1 MIRLFERILMFLFA
15 SNLTFFS
22 NLTNCT
28 PNSSHFFPFLFF
40 CRDDDTLDV
49 EFSDYEG
56 DYGSSQPDYG
66 ITSNYRLI
74 IFRGVFF
81 YHSIKEFERIFYM
94 TVFLFRIMSQIF
106 FDTICSKWAFS
117 RLLTCKY
124 IKYIEENLGLT
135 FSLLDNRSR

>member
-1 MIRLFERILMFLFA
+1 MNSTKSVLSTLVAHGTDMIRLFERILMFLFA

-74 IFRGVFF
+74 IFRESLFLPF
-81 YHSIKEFERIFYM
+81 YQRIWTEILYD
-94 TVFLFRIMSQIF
+94 SNNGG
-106 FDTICSKWAFS
+106 
-117 RLLTCKY
+117 LTCR
-124 IKYIEENLGLT
+124 IICQ
-135 FSLLDNRSR
+135 